1 MEATMV
7 TSGDSPFTRKT
18 ELNEFLVL
26 VAFLRNLLVGK
37 DKWII
42 GTMITVSIWADMVGI
57 G

>member
-7 TSGDSPFTRKT
+7 ASGDSPFTRKT